1 MLKPYAEQGQNTQ
14 TVELLQFCAPR
25 ALSGLDQTILTPLIG
40 VYCPLIRRCA
50 NLGERPAVD
59 ETIMTITDSSMNAR

>member
-40 VYCPLIRRCA
+40 VYCPP
-50 NLGERPAVD
+50 GP
-59 ETIMTITDSSMNAR
+59 